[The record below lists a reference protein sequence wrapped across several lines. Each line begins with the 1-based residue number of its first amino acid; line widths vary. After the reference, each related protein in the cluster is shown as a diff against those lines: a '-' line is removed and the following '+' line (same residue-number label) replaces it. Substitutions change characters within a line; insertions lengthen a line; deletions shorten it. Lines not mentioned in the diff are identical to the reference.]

1 MLILHVHV
9 EFLPFLYLNI
19 VFFWPLPPPSPLPR
33 PFSTLPFSFLLSS
46 LFSLPVP
53 LCCRPP
59 SIILYIAIHSIA
71 FPLHLSVISGAM
83 SASCFAFMLLSVQV
97 YTQEQKC
104 SVVCVYLCIVHCALC
119 SPLSGR
125 CTTTAIKGLSK
136 NNRNSG

>member
-9 EFLPFLYLNI
+9 EFLAFLYLHI
-19 VFFWPLPPPSPLPR
+19 VFFWPLLPPPLYLGPFQLFLCPLSFVLSP
-33 PFSTLPFSFLLSS
+33 F
-46 LFSLPVP
+46 FSLLVP

-71 FPLHLSVISGAM
+71 FPLHLSVISAAM
-83 SASCFAFMLLSVQV
+83 SASCSVQV

-125 CTTTAIKGLSK
+125 CTTTAIKGLSW
-136 NNRNSG
+136 NNHNSG